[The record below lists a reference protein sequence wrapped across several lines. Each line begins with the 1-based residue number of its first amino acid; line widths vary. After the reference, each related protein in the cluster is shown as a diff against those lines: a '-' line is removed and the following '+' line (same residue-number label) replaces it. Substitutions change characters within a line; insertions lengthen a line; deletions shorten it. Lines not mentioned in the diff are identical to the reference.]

1 MALHSHKT
9 DPRSLISD
17 NTSMFRWFV
26 VARSHFRK
34 IRSVIVN
41 VWGADFLPRF
51 CGCLQLTLEWQSGTV
66 SFLFFRQTQRY
77 NAPDK
82 RLIQLIFRRL
92 SSEVV
97 LWRGK
102 LHRQEKRSVAI
113 KHEHGDR
120 KRACEDLPTNRLGR
134 CWRYECRFW
143 MKDTTSR

>member
-1 MALHSHKT
+1 MGLHSHKT

-77 NAPDK
+77 NTPDK

-102 LHRQEKRSVAI
+102 LHRQEKKEAWQLNMNTETESALVRTYQPAGFVDS
-113 KHEHGDR
+113 GD
-120 KRACEDLPTNRLGR
+120 TNADSG
-134 CWRYECRFW
+134 
-143 MKDTTSR
+143 